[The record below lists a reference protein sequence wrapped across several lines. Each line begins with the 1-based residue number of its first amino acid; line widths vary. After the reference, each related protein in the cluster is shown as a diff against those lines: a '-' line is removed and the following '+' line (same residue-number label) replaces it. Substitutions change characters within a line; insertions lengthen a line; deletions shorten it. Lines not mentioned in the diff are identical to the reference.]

1 MATSK
6 PALTPIISPD
16 AQSDLKAVYVYN
28 ADHWGPTREDQY
40 ESFLL
45 TGIAKLV
52 TNHSDG
58 RVVHGF
64 PHLRRVTFRRKS
76 QGHGHGHVVIYRV
89 DMTEM
94 AIRILHIYHTRQD
107 ILGRLQ
113 DQIDEEID

>member
-1 MATSK
+1 MATGK
-6 PALTPIISPD
+6 PALTLIISPD
-16 AQSDLKAVYVYN
+16 AQSELKAVYVYN
-28 ADHWGPTREDQY
+28 ADHWGPTQADQY

-64 PHLRRVTFRRKS
+64 PHLRRVTFRRRR
-76 QGHGHGHVVIYRV
+76 QGHGHVVIYRV

-94 AIRILHIYHTRQD
+94 TIRILHIYHTRQD

-113 DQIDEEID
+113 DQID